1 MTMIKGRNT
10 TNTIISSSTFDSSD
24 SESLAPK
31 CSSIVSNLIKILI
44 RSLTKNKAR
53 RHYNQIL
60 IRQSKMIFTSLAI
73 PPISIDDYFDRIIS
87 MTSIEDSVIIIAFI
101 YLDRLCRL
109 SIALVDNNIHKLMLT
124 AIVIAI
130 KTHYDSHYSNAVYAK
145 IGGITLK
152 EMNLMEHE
160 FLNLLRFD
168 TYINQDLYKQ
178 YETYLKILLSK
189 DE

>member
-1 MTMIKGRNT
+1 MIKGRNN

-24 SESLAPK
+24 SESFAQK
-31 CSSIVSNLIKILI
+31 CSSIVSNLIKILT

-60 IRQSKMIFTSLAI
+60 KRQSKMIFTSLAI
-73 PPISIDDYFDRIIS
+73 PSISIDDYFNRIIS
-87 MTSIEDSVIIIAFI
+87 MASIEDSVIISAFI

-109 SIALVDNNIHKLMLT
+109 NIALVDNNIHKLMLT

-130 KTHYDSHYSNAVYAK
+130 KAHYDRHYSNAIYAK

-152 EMNLMEHE
+152 EMNMMEHE

-168 TYINQDLYKQ
+168 TYINEDLYTK
-178 YETYLKILLSK
+178 YETYLKKLYIKS
-189 DE
+189 